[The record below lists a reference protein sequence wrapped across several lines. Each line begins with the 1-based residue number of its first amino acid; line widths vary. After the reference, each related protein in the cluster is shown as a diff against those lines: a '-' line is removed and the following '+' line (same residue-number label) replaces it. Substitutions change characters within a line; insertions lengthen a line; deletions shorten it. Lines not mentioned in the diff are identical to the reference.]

1 MRQTLIN
8 YIESQ
13 KPVIM
18 GDPNLNIFDESTMQS
33 QASVEIAATDW
44 YRNSPDK
51 RLKPEICSDSK
62 QDSR

>member
-18 GDPNLNIFDESTMQS
+18 GDPNLNIFDESIMQS
-33 QASVEIAATDW
+33 
-44 YRNSPDK
+44 
-51 RLKPEICSDSK
+51 
-62 QDSR
+62 